1 MKMAGM
7 NGTINRYR
15 VMALIAGVM
24 SLLLWFVYMPLE
36 GFKSN
41 SDEGNSLLWIAI
53 AHGYIY
59 MIYVLT
65 AVQLSVKAKWSLT
78 RMLKYILAGTLPIAS
93 FIAERRVVAAFL
105 STNENKD
112 KGR

>member
-7 NGTINRYR
+7 NGAVNRYR

-24 SLLLWFVYMPLE
+24 SLLLWFVYMPLQ
-36 GFKSN
+36 GFKNN
-41 SDEGNSLLWIAI
+41 SDESNSLLWIAI

-65 AVQLSVKAKWSLT
+65 AVQLSVKAKWSLPK
-78 RMLKYILAGTLPIAS
+78 MLKYILAGTLPVAS
-93 FIAERRVVAAFL
+93 FMAERRVVAAFL
-105 STNENKD
+105 PNTENK
-112 KGR
+112 